1 MADKKISALTAATT
15 PLAGSEVLPIV
26 QGGSTVKVS
35 IANVT
40 AGRDVGAKNVIATG
54 QGVFA
59 GPLDNF
65 WSASGALY
73 GYYSGGGV
81 FGSYSDAVGTLSPL
95 SFDGSTVA
103 FRTANVSRLEVSNGG
118 DVTTKTGNLVV
129 GTAGKGIDF
138 SANTHAA
145 GMTSE
150 LLDWYEEGTWTPVFD
165 NLTVGDGS
173 VDGRYTRIGR
183 MVTATARMQFGA
195 TTAWTGNC
203 ASITGLPFAS
213 PYRANG
219 LITLFRTG
227 VGWYAGQ
234 VMIYE
239 GQQQTSFPTDAAG
252 TGFSATTPWTWA
264 AGDFVIITL
273 TYEA

>member
-118 DVTTKTGNLVV
+118 DVTAKTGNLVV

-150 LLDWYEEGTWTPVFD
+150 LLNDYEEGTWTPTD
-165 NLTVGDGS
+165 GSGAGLTFLSALGTYTKIGNTVRVTASIAYPSTANSSNVRINGLPYVTGGNAALAFFNSSANVGDAAS
-173 VDGRYTRIGR
+173 V
-183 MVTATARMQFGA
+183 
-195 TTAWTGNC
+195 
-203 ASITGLPFAS
+203 P
-213 PYRANG
+213 NG
-219 LITLFRTG
+219 LSSIFAYQASLIRRTNVEYSAKSLYLSG
-227 VGWYAGQ
+227 VY
-234 VMIYE
+234 
-239 GQQQTSFPTDAAG
+239 
-252 TGFSATTPWTWA
+252 
-264 AGDFVIITL
+264 FV
-273 TYEA
+273 

>member
-95 SFDGSTVA
+95 SFDGSTIA
-103 FRTANVSRLEVSNGG
+103 FRTGNVSRLEANAAGNVLVKTG
-118 DVTTKTGNLVV
+118 DVQIS
-129 GTAGKGIDF
+129 TAGKGVVLKSPD
-138 SANTHAA
+138 
-145 GMTSE
+145 G
-150 LLDWYEEGTWTPVFD
+150 
-165 NLTVGDGS
+165 LT
-173 VDGRYTRIGR
+173 TK
-183 MVTATARMQFGA
+183 
-195 TTAWTGNC
+195 
-203 ASITGLPFAS
+203 
-213 PYRANG
+213 
-219 LITLFRTG
+219 
-227 VGWYAGQ
+227 
-234 VMIYE
+234 
-239 GQQQTSFPTDAAG
+239 
-252 TGFSATTPWTWA
+252 
-264 AGDFVIITL
+264 TL
-273 TYEA
+273 TIDNAGNIALL